1 MSNSCQSNWFQ
12 VGSIVLR
19 INMTLGRDRHNRRRK
34 YSTWGSWRRGRWSVI
49 SLTFCILCWIQFFVN
64 CRSPMGVPSR
74 TMPESLIRGM
84 PLSRGSSVVAVL
96 LGDQTVDLGMMGGW
110 TVLAVER
117 NRPLTGP
124 SLRMR
129 LGSFQY

>member
-1 MSNSCQSNWFQ
+1 
-12 VGSIVLR
+12 
-19 INMTLGRDRHNRRRK
+19 
-34 YSTWGSWRRGRWSVI
+34 
-49 SLTFCILCWIQFFVN
+49 
-64 CRSPMGVPSR
+64 MGVPSR
-74 TMPESLIRGM
+74 TMPESVIRGM